1 MNEREELLKKLNE
14 DFQIKQNEQP
24 VATYRATTNFNT
36 ALSNPNMTMNNA
48 TNVNIKSNEEIN
60 SSMSVNNLLEPT
72 KEVPNQPQVQKQV
85 PVEPTNQVNNITNN
99 QTNNETV
106 NQTNKEQVQN
116 EQNLDVTEK
125 FYEEQPIYDMQT
137 NYTKTYISNQDINK
151 KKKMTNKISKDTQIL
166 ILIVIIIFIFIM
178 ILPVLP

>member
-72 KEVPNQPQVQKQV
+72 KEVPNQPQKQV
-85 PVEPTNQVNNITNN
+85 TVEPNNQVNNITNN

-106 NQTNKEQVQN
+106 NQANIEQVQN

-151 KKKMTNKISKDTQIL
+151 KKKITIKMSKDTQVL

>member
-14 DFQIKQNEQP
+14 DFQIKQNEPP

-60 SSMSVNNLLEPT
+60 PSMSVNNLLEPT
-72 KEVPNQPQVQKQV
+72 QAVVNQPQVQNQAPVAPNNQV
-85 PVEPTNQVNNITNN
+85 TNNQVN
-99 QTNNETV
+99 Q
-106 NQTNKEQVQN
+106 EQVQT
-116 EQNLDVTEK
+116 EGNLDVTEK

-137 NYTKTYISNQDINK
+137 NYTKTYISNQDISK
-151 KKKMTNKISKDTQIL
+151 KKKMTFKISKDTQVL
-166 ILIVIIIFIFIM
+166 ILIIIIIFIFIM

>member
-14 DFQIKQNEQP
+14 DFQIKQNEEP

-60 SSMSVNNLLEPT
+60 SSMSVNNLLEPI

-99 QTNNETV
+99 HTNNETV

-151 KKKMTNKISKDTQIL
+151 KKKMTIKISKDTQIRR
-166 ILIVIIIFIFIM
+166 
-178 ILPVLP
+178 P

>member
-24 VATYRATTNFNT
+24 VATYRATTNYNT
-36 ALSNPNMTMNNA
+36 ALSNPNMTM
-48 TNVNIKSNEEIN
+48 SNEEIN

-99 QTNNETV
+99 HTNNETV

-151 KKKMTNKISKDTQIL
+151 KKKMTIKISKDTQIL

>member
-60 SSMSVNNLLEPT
+60 NNMFMCPDRL
-72 KEVPNQPQVQKQV
+72 VCSF
-85 PVEPTNQVNNITNN
+85 TN
-99 QTNNETV
+99 
-106 NQTNKEQVQN
+106 
-116 EQNLDVTEK
+116 
-125 FYEEQPIYDMQT
+125 PIY
-137 NYTKTYISNQDINK
+137 
-151 KKKMTNKISKDTQIL
+151 
-166 ILIVIIIFIFIM
+166 
-178 ILPVLP
+178 

>member
-14 DFQIKQNEQP
+14 DFQIKQNEEP

-60 SSMSVNNLLEPT
+60 SSMSVNNLLEPI

-85 PVEPTNQVNNITNN
+85 PVESTNQVNNIAN
-99 QTNNETV
+99 

-116 EQNLDVTEK
+116 EHNLDVTEK

-151 KKKMTNKISKDTQIL
+151 KKKITIKISKDTQVL